1 MGLNA
6 STQTRPPRIGLMIE
20 ASGGWP
26 RSVLLGLL
34 GYARPGRQWLFK
46 HAGEQSHD
54 LEALRDWQP
63 DAIVARV
70 ADRVLARGLE
80 NWSGP
85 VINISNML
93 PDQGFARIG
102 PDDRA
107 VGRLAAEH
115 LLDRGYRELAV
126 VADPR
131 QGFCRERSY
140 GFAAHCARRALSPQT
155 IEVREAAV
163 ARDSRALDRHLVRL
177 APATALFCTT
187 DAIALACAD
196 SAQRVQ
202 RLVPEELAVLSA
214 GDHELH
220 CRMSL
225 PALSCVRFPGEA
237 AGFTAG
243 EWLAQLF
250 AGGTLPRQPLRL
262 APVEVIARRSTDAM
276 IIPDRTVVAALEY
289 IHRAAAGPLGV
300 AAVLDQVGVSRRTLE
315 QKFRQWLGRTP
326 LQEIHRTRIARA
338 KALMMH
344 SPLPLARIAQ
354 AAGFRDPQHFAR
366 QFRRHTGTTPREFR
380 RPFV

>member
-1 MGLNA
+1 MATNFCSQA
-6 STQTRPPRIGLMIE
+6 RPPRIGVMIE

-46 HAGEQSHD
+46 HAGERLHD
-54 LEALRDWQP
+54 LESLRDWQP
-63 DAIVARV
+63 DAIVARI
-70 ADRVLARGLE
+70 ADPALAEGLAA
-80 NWSGP
+80 WTGR

-93 PDQGFARIG
+93 PDQGFAHIG
-102 PDDRA
+102 PDDSA
-107 VGRLAAEH
+107 VGQLAAEH
-115 LLDRGYRELAV
+115 LLDRGYRAVVV

-131 QGFCRERSY
+131 QGFCRERSI
-140 GFAAHCARRALSPQT
+140 GFVAQCVRRDLRPQSV
-155 IEVREAAV
+155 EVRETAI
-163 ARDSRALDRHLVRL
+163 ARDSRALDAHLVRL
-177 APATALFCTT
+177 PPDTALFATT

-196 SAQRVQ
+196 SAQRVG

-243 EWLAQLF
+243 EWLAGLF
-250 AGGTLPRQPLRL
+250 DGSALPQRPLRL

-300 AAVLDQVGVSRRTLE
+300 AAVLAQVGVSRRTLE

-366 QFRRHTGTTPREFR
+366 QFRRHTGTTPRAFR